1 MPRLM
6 LRLLLMR
13 ISLPKPGV
21 RFVPLSGERFVP
33 ESAGRR
39 ESEERNDGVETERVD
54 LGADLRQ
61 PDEGAEPE
69 SEEEAATT
77 VLPARGFT
85 PSAPL
90 PDSEDGDDDGV
101 PTDVIETRSSEE
113 AQTRVVKKVEKNRG
127 DDGPRSGDG
136 QPRTKRA
143 RARTQ

>member
-1 MPRLM
+1 
-6 LRLLLMR
+6 MR
-13 ISLPKPGV
+13 
-21 RFVPLSGERFVP
+21 RR
-33 ESAGRR
+33 RR
-39 ESEERNDGVETERVD
+39 ESTS
-54 LGADLRQ
+54 APSAQ
-61 PDEGAEPE
+61 PDKGAEPE

-127 DDGPRSGDG
+127 DDGPVRETGS
-136 QPRTKRA
+136 PAPRA